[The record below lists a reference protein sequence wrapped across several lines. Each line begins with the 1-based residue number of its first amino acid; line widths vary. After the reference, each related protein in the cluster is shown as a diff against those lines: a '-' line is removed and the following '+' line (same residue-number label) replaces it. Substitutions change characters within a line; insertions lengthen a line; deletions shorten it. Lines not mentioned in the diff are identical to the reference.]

1 MGYIHITIL
10 SIVAA
15 DYIYVYYDI
24 SIVGELFWLGEEQIL
39 YLFDRGWVF

>member
-1 MGYIHITIL
+1 MVYIRITII
-10 SIVAA
+10 SIVAV
-15 DYIYVYYDI
+15 DYRYLYYDI